1 MPLRLL
7 QVVGDAGDARD
18 AGDVGDIGDVG
29 GAGGATVRN
38 PTILIDIVPF
48 YPIAKLRFT

>member
-7 QVVGDAGDARD
+7 RVVGDAGD
-18 AGDVGDIGDVG
+18 GGDVG

-48 YPIAKLRFT
+48 YLISKLRFT

>member
-48 YPIAKLRFT
+48 YLISKLRFT

>member
-7 QVVGDAGDARD
+7 RVVGDAGG
-18 AGDVGDIGDVG
+18 AGDGGDVG

-38 PTILIDIVPF
+38 PTIFVDIVPF
-48 YPIAKLRFT
+48 CLISKFRFT